1 MQTFEEFFKL
11 FCECDG
17 GNVAAPGGALGDY
30 SYNDYAPGDTRIPKS
45 LFTTVKRRKKTKKHG
60 KKTTEHRIARR

>member
-17 GNVAAPGGALGDY
+17 GNVVAPGGAFGDY
-30 SYNDYAPGDTRIPKS
+30 PYNDYAPGDTRIPKS
-45 LFTTVKRRKKTKKHG
+45 LFTVKRRKKSKKHG
-60 KKTTEHRIARR
+60 KKSTKHRIARR

>member
-17 GNVAAPGGALGDY
+17 GNVAAPGGTLGDY

-45 LFTTVKRRKKTKKHG
+45 LFTVKRRKNSKKHG
-60 KKTTEHRIARR
+60 KKSKKHRIARR

>member
-17 GNVAAPGGALGDY
+17 GNVAAPGGTLGDY

-45 LFTTVKRRKKTKKHG
+45 LFIVKRRKNSKKHG
-60 KKTTEHRIARR
+60 KKSKKHRIARR